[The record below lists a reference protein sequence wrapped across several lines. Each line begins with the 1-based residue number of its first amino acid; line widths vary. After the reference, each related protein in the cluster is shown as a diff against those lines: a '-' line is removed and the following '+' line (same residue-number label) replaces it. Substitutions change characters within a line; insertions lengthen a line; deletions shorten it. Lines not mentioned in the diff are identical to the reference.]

1 LPKLPGTLPS
11 LTENPAGRSVSHPG
25 FSPDIFAIDPY
36 DGAMPTSRAH
46 PEGEALP
53 ENRNSVN
60 VHVIADSTGDTGAR
74 VARAVDAQFPHL
86 EVHVRRHPRI
96 QNAADVDAAMFEVAK
111 DADKA
116 VVFLSI
122 VKLGLKDRVQLE
134 CARLGVPCADLMGP
148 ALDAIIDRTGQK
160 PIRKVVSVGLAADY
174 FERIHAMEFAVA
186 NDDGNLTDS
195 LNEAQ
200 VILVGASRTGKTP
213 LSMYLG
219 YIGYRTANV
228 PLVTGVEPPPELFE
242 ADPWKIVGL
251 TIDPERLLAIRRRRV
266 ATMGAGGSRGNR
278 LGGYADLAKIFDE
291 LEWVSKIQR
300 RLGCPVI
307 DTTQLALEEAAGRVV
322 ELVAA
327 RKRAY
332 QGNAA

>member
-1 LPKLPGTLPS
+1 MVIELLAPAEQAATRPKS
-11 LTENPAGRSVSHPG
+11 SV
-25 FSPDIFAIDPY
+25 
-36 DGAMPTSRAH
+36 T
-46 PEGEALP
+46 
-53 ENRNSVN
+53 

-74 VARAVDAQFPHL
+74 VARAVDAQFRNL
-86 EVHVRRHPRI
+86 DVFVRRHPRI
-96 QNAADVDAAMFEVAK
+96 QNLGDVEAAMAEVAK
-111 DADKA
+111 DPKNA
-116 VVFLSI
+116 VVFLS
-122 VKLGLKDRVQLE
+122 VVGLGLHDRLVAE
-134 CARLGVPCADLMGP
+134 CEKLGVPSADLMGP
-148 ALDAIIDRTGQK
+148 ALAAVIAATGQQ
-160 PIRKVVSVGLAADY
+160 PTRKVQPVGLAADY

-195 LNEAQ
+195 LSEAQ

-228 PLVTGVEPPPELFE
+228 PLVTGVDPPKELFE

-266 ATMGAGGSRGNR
+266 TTMGAGGARGSR
-278 LGGYADLAKIFDE
+278 LGGYADLGKIFDE

-327 RKRAY
+327 RRLAY
-332 QGNAA
+332 QGK